1 MEKIL
6 AIIFLRTILKTYQ
19 FKQRDLHPAYRQYFK
34 KRTIQQAVLQETG
47 ESMLIF
53 ARQESKEGMCMEQ
66 NTEQNLFGKLREWQ
80 EIMDEIES
88 DEEMNLLFQGLTEQL
103 QEELLE
109 FCMGSRG
116 AKVTYD
122 PFFKFVFNPERNPD
136 RLSELLSLILGEEVT
151 VIAAIPNESTRI
163 TEEGSLLITDILVK
177 LKSGAYAN
185 VEIQKVG
192 YAFPGQR
199 CACYSS
205 DLLLRQLARL
215 KIEAKQNGQPFS
227 YRMIKKVYTIV
238 FMENSTAMYKDFP
251 NVYIHRAKQTF
262 DTELQMDLLQEY
274 VVIPL
279 DIFRKMHH
287 TELSKL
293 EAWLYLISSDEPQD
307 IYRVMEHYPEFKVI
321 YKELAQLR
329 NHMKEL
335 IIMYDSYR
343 QMLAE
348 LDKNT
353 TRLMV
358 EELTQEVETL
368 TQANVEKDH
377 LIEKQQE
384 ELDRL
389 RKMLAQ

>member
-1 MEKIL
+1 
-6 AIIFLRTILKTYQ
+6 
-19 FKQRDLHPAYRQYFK
+19 
-34 KRTIQQAVLQETG
+34 
-47 ESMLIF
+47 
-53 ARQESKEGMCMEQ
+53 
-66 NTEQNLFGKLREWQ
+66 
-80 EIMDEIES
+80 
-88 DEEMNLLFQGLTEQL
+88 
-103 QEELLE
+103 
-109 FCMGSRG
+109 MGSRG
-116 AKVTYD
+116 ARVTYD

-136 RLSELLSLILGEEVT
+136 RLSELLSLVLGEEVK
-151 VIAAIPNESTRI
+151 VIAAIPNESNRI

-205 DLLLRQLARL
+205 DLLMRQLTRL
-215 KIEAKQNGQPFS
+215 KIEAKQNGKPFS
-227 YRMIKKVYTIV
+227 YHMIKKVYTIV

-262 DTELQMDLLQEY
+262 DTGLQMDLLQEY

-329 NHMKEL
+329 NNKREL

-348 LDKNT
+348 LDRNT

-358 EELTQEVETL
+358 EELTQEVEEL
-368 TQANVEKDH
+368 TQKKAELTQEKAELTQEKAELTQEKAELTQEKAELTQEKAELETEIEALKEESSKKDH
-377 LIEKQQE
+377 LIAKQYEIGKELEQCSVIRKLSQTMDAERIAGVMEYDKEFVKHVINVTREHPEYSDE
-384 ELDRL
+384 EVLEVIRGMVITD
-389 RKMLAQ
+389 

>member
-1 MEKIL
+1 
-6 AIIFLRTILKTYQ
+6 
-19 FKQRDLHPAYRQYFK
+19 
-34 KRTIQQAVLQETG
+34 
-47 ESMLIF
+47 
-53 ARQESKEGMCMEQ
+53 MEQ